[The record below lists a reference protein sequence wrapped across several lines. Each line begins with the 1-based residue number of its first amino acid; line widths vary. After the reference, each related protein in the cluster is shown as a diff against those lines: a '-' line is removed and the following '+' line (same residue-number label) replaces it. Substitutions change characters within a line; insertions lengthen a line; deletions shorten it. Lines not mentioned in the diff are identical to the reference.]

1 MSVFLKSVMKSSFG
15 IFTSRIFGL
24 IRDIAVAAFFGA
36 NALTDAFFVAYAI
49 PNLFRA
55 FFAEGALTSA
65 FIPFLSDNM
74 AADKKKAFSY
84 LTSMMIVLFVM
95 VTSIVILI
103 SMFPKQIIFLFMP
116 GYLGSADIL
125 ATAGDMLRLVMPYL
139 VFITLCGL
147 FTGYLY
153 LHNSYYVP
161 YSSTALLNIS
171 MIAGAYAGYKLG
183 GNIMWLCYG
192 VILGGVLQLLYI
204 FTYSVMKGFR
214 FRWDGMHP
222 DVGKTFRLLVPS
234 LAGLGINQLYFT
246 LGRIIASFLAAGSIS
261 YLYYADRIFQLP
273 LGVFSIAVGAVSLTE
288 ISKANTAGNFSY
300 RNTLIDKAFI
310 AIFVII
316 MPATL
321 GLVLLADE
329 ITALIYARNQFT
341 GVDVYN
347 TAQAL
352 VMFSV
357 GMIFFS
363 YTGLLAK
370 VFFSEKDMRTP
381 VKGAF
386 IGLCV
391 YAVSNIILIKPFGH
405 AGIAL
410 ASGVSAS
417 ANSFYLY
424 SKLRDYRFNFRG
436 NAALLVKIIFAC
448 FIMGAC
454 AVGMSVSGVHLLINI
469 PVAALLYFAVLK
481 ITGVNVRKVLR

>member
-1 MSVFLKSVMKSSFG
+1 MSVFLKGVLKSSFG

-24 IRDIAVAAFFGA
+24 IRDIVIAAYFGA
-36 NALTDAFFVAYAI
+36 TALTDAFFVAYAI

-74 AADKKKAFSY
+74 TASKKQAEAY
-84 LTSMMIVLFVM
+84 LTSMMLVLFAM
-95 VTSIVILI
+95 VTFIVVVISI
-103 SMFPKQIIFLFMP
+103 FPNQIIFLFMP
-116 GYLGSADIL
+116 GYVGSGDIL
-125 ATAGDMLRLVMPYL
+125 VIAGEMLRLVMPYL
-139 VFITLCGL
+139 IFITLCGL

-171 MIAGAYAGYKLG
+171 MIIGAYVGYQLG
-183 GNIMWLCYG
+183 ENILWLCYG
-192 VILGGVLQLLYI
+192 VILGGALQLTYI
-204 FTYSVMKGFR
+204 FGYAYLKGFR
-214 FRWDGMHP
+214 FRWTGMHP
-222 DVGKTFRLLVPS
+222 DVKKTFRLLLPS

-288 ISKANTAGNFSY
+288 ISKANSTGNFEK
-300 RNTLIDKAFI
+300 RNKLIDKAFV
-310 AIFVII
+310 AIFIII

-321 GLVLLADE
+321 GLMLLAEE
-329 ITALIYARNQFT
+329 ITFFIYGRNQFSMF
-341 GVDVYN
+341 DVYN

-363 YTGLLAK
+363 YVSLLAK

-391 YAVSNIILIKPFGH
+391 YAVSNIVLTKPFGH

-410 ASGVSAS
+410 ASGVSACV
-417 ANSFYLY
+417 NSFYLY
-424 SKLRDYRFNFRG
+424 SKLRGYRFDFKKNF
-436 NAALLVKIIFAC
+436 LLIIKIIFS
-448 FIMGAC
+448 C
-454 AVGMSVSGVHLLINI
+454 AVMGLLTTFMAKHGVHLLLNI
-469 PVAALLYFAVLK
+469 LVAGTLYFASLTL
-481 ITGVNVRKVLR
+481 TGINIKRVLR

>member
-1 MSVFLKSVMKSSFG
+1 VSVFLKSVMKSSFG

-65 FIPFLSDNM
+65 FIPFLSDNLTR
-74 AADKKKAFSY
+74 DRKKAYSY
-84 LTSMMIVLFVM
+84 MTSMFIVLLLIVS
-95 VTSIVILI
+95 SIVLLI
-103 SMFPKQIIFLFMP
+103 SLFPKQIIFLFMP
-116 GYLGSADIL
+116 GYQGSQEIL
-125 ATAGDMLRLVMPYL
+125 VAAGQMLRLVMPYL
-139 VFITLCGL
+139 IFITICGL

-153 LHNSYYVP
+153 LHDSYYVP

-171 MIAGAYAGYKLG
+171 MIAGAFIGYKFG
-183 GNIMWLCYG
+183 GDILWLCYG
-192 VILGGVLQLLYI
+192 VILGGALQLLYI
-204 FTYSVMKGFR
+204 FTYSFIKGFR

-222 DVGKTFRLLVPS
+222 DVKKTFRLLIPS

-288 ISKANTAGNFSY
+288 ISKANSAGNFSY

-329 ITALIYARNQFT
+329 ITSFIYARNQFT

-363 YTGLLAK
+363 YVGLLAK

-391 YAVSNIILIKPFGH
+391 YAVSNLILIKPFGH

-410 ASGVSAS
+410 ASGISAS

-424 SKLRDYRFNFRG
+424 SRLREYRFNFRG
-436 NAALLVKIIFAC
+436 NAFLIAKIIFAC
-448 FIMGAC
+448 SLMGFC
-454 AVGMSVSGVHLLINI
+454 AVGLSAAGVHLLINI
-469 PVAALLYFAVLK
+469 AAAAVLYFAALK
-481 ITGVNVRKVLR
+481 ITGVNLRKVLR